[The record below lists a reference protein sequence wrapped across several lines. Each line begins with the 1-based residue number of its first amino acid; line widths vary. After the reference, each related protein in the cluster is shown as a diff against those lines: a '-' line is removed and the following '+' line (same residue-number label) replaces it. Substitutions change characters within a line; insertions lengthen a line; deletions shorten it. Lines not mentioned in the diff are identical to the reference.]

1 MNLVRV
7 TERAGDAD
15 GLDAF
20 ERFYRDEHA
29 RLVGL
34 ALTFVPDHHAA
45 KDLVQEAFIRTFR
58 HWSYVSMMERPGA
71 WTRRVLVN
79 LCIDAARRRRREV
92 EVNRRAGTEPLAEP
106 VAQELD
112 AATSV
117 FWSAAAQLPELQRSA
132 LALFYVDDLSVAEIA
147 EVLHVHPGTVKTSLF
162 RARRRLA
169 RLLENPS

>member
-1 MNLVRV
+1 M
-7 TERAGDAD
+7 TETAGDAG

-20 ERFYRDEHA
+20 ERFYRDEHP

-45 KDLVQEAFIRTFR
+45 KDLVQEAFIRTYR
-58 HWSYVSMMERPGA
+58 HWSDVSAMERPGA

-79 LCIDAARRRRREV
+79 LCIDGARRRRREA
-92 EVNRRAGTEPLAEP
+92 EVNRRAGSEPSPEP
-106 VAQELD
+106 VAQGLD
-112 AATSV
+112 PTSSA
-117 FWSAAAQLPELQRSA
+117 FWAAAAELPELQRST
-132 LALFYVDDLSVAEIA
+132 LALHYVDDLSIAEIA
-147 EVLHVHPGTVKTSLF
+147 DVLSVHTGTVKTSLF